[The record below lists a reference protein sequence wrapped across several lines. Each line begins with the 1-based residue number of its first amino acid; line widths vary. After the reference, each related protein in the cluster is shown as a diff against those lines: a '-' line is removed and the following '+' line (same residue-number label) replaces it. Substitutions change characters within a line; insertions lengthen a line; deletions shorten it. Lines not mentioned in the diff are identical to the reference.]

1 LRHQE
6 HKLRVALQYPFYL
19 SLDFLSVDVSLLL
32 ASSFFNE
39 FLYTHVAMFMGEC
52 EGERIE
58 EELVNYF
65 PTRSHLLTI
74 FSLERPSMFRFHQG

>member
-1 LRHQE
+1 
-6 HKLRVALQYPFYL
+6 
-19 SLDFLSVDVSLLL
+19 
-32 ASSFFNE
+32 
-39 FLYTHVAMFMGEC
+39 MFMGEC

-74 FSLERPSMFRFHQG
+74 FSLERPFYVSISSRVNCTKTLEFFCKNAIRRH